1 MNELFNLKF
10 RSKVGQLAVHG
21 SIPVERNEA
30 EGG

>member
-10 RSKVGQLAVHG
+10 RSKVGQLAANG